1 MIAIS
6 VIIPSFKPGQYVLE
20 CLDSLMS
27 QTLDTSLFEI
37 IIVLNGPKEP
47 YYSMLFSYSLQYKN
61 VKLLYEET
69 SGVSNARNVGLEVA
83 IGEYIAFVDDDDI
96 VSSSYLEL
104 LWRCASKDT
113 ISMSN
118 IYSFVK
124 SIDEKKDDF
133 FVCKQLRKMGRNKQ
147 VDRSFFF
154 YRSFLAFP
162 VAKLIHRDIIGT
174 HRFDKRF
181 ANGEDALFITSI
193 TDNLSHIVF
202 TPDNAIYYVRERVG
216 SATRRKLDGRKFA
229 KETFNLILAYMKIY
243 LTHPF
248 SYNLS
253 LFLSRIPAVIKGNL
267 KIYFATRR

>member
-20 CLDSLMS
+20 CLDSLMN
-27 QTLDTSLFEI
+27 QTLDTSLFEV

-47 YYSMLFSYSLQYKN
+47 YYSMFSSYSLQYKN

-118 IYSFVK
+118 IYSFVN
-124 SIDEKKDDF
+124 SIDEKKDNF
-133 FVCKQLRKMGRNKQ
+133 FVCGKLRKIERDKQ
-147 VDRSFFF
+147 INRSLFF

-162 VAKLIHRDIIGT
+162 VAKLIHRNIIGT
-174 HRFDKRF
+174 RRFDKRF
-181 ANGEDALFITSI
+181 ANGEDALFMTQISDKI
-193 TDNLSHIVF
+193 SGFAF
-202 TPDNAIYYVRERVG
+202 TEPSACYFVRERMG
-216 SATRRKLDGRKFA
+216 SATHHKFDKRKLFIDTCLLL
-229 KETFNLILAYMKIY
+229 KEYILTY
-243 LTHPF
+243 LSSPF
-248 SYNLS
+248 SYNFL
-253 LFLSRIPAVIKGNL
+253 LFLSRIPGVLKGCYILWKN
-267 KIYFATRR
+267 